1 MISLNIRHTSD
12 SSVRLVT
19 TLQAG
24 GPRNQILILDR
35 IKKYF
40 FSSETSTPDV
50 RPTQS
55 RKKCVPGLI
64 PLG

>member
-1 MISLNIRHTSD
+1 MISLNTRQTSD
-12 SSVRLVT
+12 SSVHLVT

-24 GPRNQILILDR
+24 RPRNHILILDR

-40 FSSETSTPDV
+40 VSSETSTPDV

-64 PLG
+64 PLW